1 MIIQQTKV
9 KKSFHFRFKPLL
21 LSFQTSKFQTLMKT
35 IRLTTCD
42 NAIQAHLLQGA
53 LENEGIK
60 SILHNENF
68 STLLPALANI
78 MGGGVQVL
86 VMECDL
92 ERALEIL
99 YRNTPLDKKYCPY
112 CGSEDIYISL
122 GKRKY
127 SKLFFAL
134 FSGLLA
140 GTPLGNIRNVYQCS
154 VCRKD
159 FDVPSEYPCI
169 EKANEVA
176 DESFNNVMVNDSNK

>member
-1 MIIQQTKV
+1 
-9 KKSFHFRFKPLL
+9 
-21 LSFQTSKFQTLMKT
+21 MKT

-53 LENEGIK
+53 LENEGIE

-68 STLLPALANI
+68 STLLPGFANI

-92 ERALEIL
+92 EGALKVL
-99 YRNTPLDKKYCPY
+99 NRNIPLDKKYCPY
-112 CGSEDIYISL
+112 CGSEDIYTSL

-140 GTPLGNIRNVYQCS
+140 ATPLGNIHNVYQCS
-154 VCRKD
+154 VCRRD
-159 FDVPSEYPCI
+159 FDIPAEYPCI
-169 EKANEVA
+169 EKPNEMANE
-176 DESFNNVMVNDSNK
+176 SSNNVTVNDSNK